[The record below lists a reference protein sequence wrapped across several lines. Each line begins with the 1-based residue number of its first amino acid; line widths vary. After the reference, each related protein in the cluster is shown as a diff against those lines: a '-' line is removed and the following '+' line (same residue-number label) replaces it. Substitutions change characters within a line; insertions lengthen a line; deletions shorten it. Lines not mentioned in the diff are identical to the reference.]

1 MMRFFRSDLPAVFFR
16 EDRTP
21 GGAVIFLMLL
31 PFTSLGALELGLD
44 GLSGRSSKRKS
55 STGMQP
61 CTTVESCCSG
71 VGFGLLIGREVLKGV
86 FFMVSLARRCRSR
99 FGLP

>member
-1 MMRFFRSDLPAVFFR
+1 MRFIFGGLPVFFFR

-21 GGAVIFLMLL
+21 DGAEIFLMLL
-31 PFTSLGALELGLD
+31 PFTSLEVLERGLD

-61 CTTVESCCSG
+61 CTVVGGCSS
-71 VGFGLLIGREVLKGV
+71 VGFGLLIGGGV
-86 FFMVSLARRCRSR
+86 SPGKFIMVSLQ
-99 FGLP
+99 